1 MKGLK
6 MVTRSNANYLTAYL
20 QATQVMNNT
29 KTINIH
35 NPDMIKDK
43 LLDLCEIIIRSIDI
57 TDYYDEIVSVIQTLI
72 DSNNNGGIN
81 ELQFCA
87 L

>member
-1 MKGLK
+1 

-57 TDYYDEIVSVIQTLI
+57 TDYYDEIVSVIQTLR